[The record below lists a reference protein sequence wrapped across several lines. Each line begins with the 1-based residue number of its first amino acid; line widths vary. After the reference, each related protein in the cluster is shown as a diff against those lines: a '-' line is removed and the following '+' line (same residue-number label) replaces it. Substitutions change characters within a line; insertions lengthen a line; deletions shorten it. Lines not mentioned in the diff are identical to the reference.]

1 MAITTIISPIDQL
14 AATDQ
19 NPIDDGAGTLPTTAA
34 TLEEQSALIDQV
46 HDLMLARYRRLEA
59 DEATAEEMAP
69 VIVVIDEW
77 DELHKSL
84 AERPDG
90 PPVLRPLERVWNH
103 GRGPNRRG
111 VFARVPYLASVPHP
125 FRGGLRVSTSPARRP
140 PGGLQGA
147 PRPSPPGSRPT
158 RRPCWGRSPR
168 PA

>member
-59 DEATAEEMAP
+59 DEATVEEMAP

-90 PPVLRPLERVWNH
+90 PPVLRQLESVWKK
-103 GRGPNRRG
+103 GRSTNLRI
-111 VFARVPYLASVPHP
+111 VIARVTNLASVPQP
-125 FRGGLRVSTSPARRP
+125 FRDAMRVSTNPDRRH
-140 PGGLQGA
+140 PGGLQ
-147 PRPSPPGSRPT
+147 
-158 RRPCWGRSPR
+158 
-168 PA
+168 